1 MKAAIKSRKKRS
13 AVKQS
18 DRVGAGVSSRS
29 RTTAG
34 ADVDQASDSVVPVLF
49 HVLAASWILGMLLLG
64 RFAPDRYY
72 MLMQEDRIVE
82 WGTVWLFLAAGVIG
96 FRNSIRRRR
105 IFDGLV
111 ALFCLFIAGEEFS
124 WGQRLLGFYSPEYFL
139 ANNFQQE
146 VNIHNLPGS
155 FLKPKWVFII
165 ALAGYGVLLPL
176 LSRVRRLNRLIALVG
191 ASVPPIQIMPWFVA
205 AILLM
210 LWYPLTLTGEWVEF
224 LAGSLFL
231 VATRLQPKMLWIN
244 LLLAVVF
251 GFTMIGI
258 GGAIERGR
266 DIARLPCA
274 RAETESLLNDVI
286 SGEAATNKLW
296 RRSSIHVRIWT
307 ALDEGYLRPEL
318 IREFDGTRCEGAAAQ
333 NVGMRKQ
340 YGIDPWGTAYWIS
353 VEKLSDDERKVVVY
367 SFGPNRGRDGQRDTL
382 GQSEAGDDIAA
393 SGRLRKETR

>member
-1 MKAAIKSRKKRS
+1 MVAAKPRKKTSSVKRSNRVDGGATSRSEITAS
-13 AVKQS
+13 AV
-18 DRVGAGVSSRS
+18 
-29 RTTAG
+29 
-34 ADVDQASDSVVPVLF
+34 ADQRRDWAVPAAF
-49 HVLAASWILGMLLLG
+49 HVLVGAWISIMLLLG

-72 MLMQEDRIVE
+72 KLMQEDRLIE
-82 WGTVWLFLAAGVIG
+82 WGTVWLFLAAGLIG
-96 FRNSIRRRR
+96 LRHSIRNRR

-155 FLKPKWVFII
+155 FLKPKWIFMI

-176 LSRVRRLNRLIALVG
+176 LSRARRSHRLLELVG
-191 ASVPPIQIMPWFVA
+191 ASVPPIQLTPWFIAGIV
-205 AILLM
+205 IL
-210 LWYPLTLTGEWVEF
+210 LWYPLTLTGEWVELF
-224 LAGSLFL
+224 AGGLFL

-244 LLLAVVF
+244 LLLTVVF
-251 GFTMIGI
+251 GFAMIGI
-258 GGAIERGR
+258 GGAIERDR
-266 DIARLPCA
+266 DFARSPCA
-274 RAETESLLNDVI
+274 RAETESLLNDVV

-307 ALDEGYLRPEL
+307 AVDEGYLRREF
-318 IREFDGTRCEGAAAQ
+318 IREFDGTHCEGAAAQ

-353 VEKLSDDERKVVVY
+353 VEKLSDEERKVVVY
-367 SFGPNRGRDGQRDTL
+367 SFGPNRGRDGQKDTR
-382 GQSEAGDDIAA
+382 GQADAGDDIAA
-393 SGRLRKETR
+393 TGLLRKRTE

>member
-1 MKAAIKSRKKRS
+1 MRAATKSRKKKSSVKRS
-13 AVKQS
+13 DVVRA
-18 DRVGAGVSSRS
+18 APSRS
-29 RTTAG
+29 GVA
-34 ADVDQASDSVVPVLF
+34 ASAEANQAREWAVPAAF
-49 HVLAASWILGMLLLG
+49 HVLAGAWILSMLLLG

-96 FRNSIRRRR
+96 IRNSIRQRR

-111 ALFCLFIAGEEFS
+111 ALFCFFIAGEEFS

-146 VNIHNLPGS
+146 VNIHNLPGT
-155 FLKPKWVFII
+155 FLKPKWIFII

-176 LSRVRRLNRLIALVG
+176 LSRVRSSHRLIASVG
-191 ASVPPIQIMPWFVA
+191 ASAPPIQITPWFMA

-210 LWYPLTLTGEWVEF
+210 LWYPLTFTGEWVEL
-224 LAGSLFL
+224 LAGSLFM

-258 GGAIERGR
+258 GGAIERSR
-266 DIARLPCA
+266 DFARLPCA

-286 SGEAATNKLW
+286 SGEAAGNKLW

-307 ALDEGYLRPEL
+307 AMEEGYLRREF
-318 IREFDGTRCEGAAAQ
+318 IREFDGTHCEGAAAQ
-333 NVGMRKQ
+333 NVGVRKQ

-353 VEKLSDDERKVVVY
+353 VEKLSDEERKVVVY

-382 GQSEAGDDIAA
+382 GQAEAGDDIAA
-393 SGRLRKETR
+393 TGVLRKQTE